1 MSMMNKRKMIFLFS
15 AEIWILLN
23 DFKRISVSVSRPC
36 NAKYVCWSRIW
47 ECIVKTKPSIETHS
61 ANFSLLPSS
70 KVHGQVFMD
79 PGVTRIECSKERTM
93 ETMTDIIFDNHIF
106 DKHILSLSQ
115 SRENSGN
122 FDKCKMIDKPVK
134 SSERGFS
141 YGQLGSAAR
150 NWS

>member
-47 ECIVKTKPSIETHS
+47 ECIVKTKPSIETTAQIS
-61 ANFSLLPSS
+61 ASCPVQSAWTGF
-70 KVHGQVFMD
+70 HGSWSDAHRVS
-79 PGVTRIECSKERTM
+79 SKERTM
-93 ETMTDIIFDNHIF
+93 ETMTDIIFDNHKQNTFYRWANPGKIRE
-106 DKHILSLSQ
+106 ILM
-115 SRENSGN
+115 NA
-122 FDKCKMIDKPVK
+122 KMINKPVK